1 MTLFEKLVYDGQG
14 GLLISRV
21 SLGDPID
28 SNATARVESVNRIV
42 RRAWGVSLALLAL
55 VGAPCLHAQEPPQR
69 SDGGFSLEQNYPNP
83 FNPETR
89 IPFVLG
95 DELFAEGELP
105 VVTIRIFNILQ
116 QVVAVPTALRHPLGE
131 GVPVANLEYS
141 APGRF
146 EAYWDGTDTNGRQ
159 VASGIYLMQLTV
171 NGASQT
177 RKMYVTK

>member
-1 MTLFEKLVYDGQG
+1 LTLFEKLVYDGQG

-89 IPFVLG
+89 IPFVL
-95 DELFAEGELP
+95 DEDLFAEGKLP
-105 VVTIRIFNILQ
+105 LVSIRIFNILQ
-116 QVVAVPTALRHPLGE
+116 QPVAVPTALRHPLGE
-131 GVPVANLEYS
+131 VPVAGLEYP
-141 APGRF
+141 APGRY
-146 EAYWDGTDTNGRQ
+146 EAYWDGSDDNGRP
-159 VASGIYLMQLTV
+159 VASGIYLMQLNV
-171 NGASQT
+171 NGVSQT